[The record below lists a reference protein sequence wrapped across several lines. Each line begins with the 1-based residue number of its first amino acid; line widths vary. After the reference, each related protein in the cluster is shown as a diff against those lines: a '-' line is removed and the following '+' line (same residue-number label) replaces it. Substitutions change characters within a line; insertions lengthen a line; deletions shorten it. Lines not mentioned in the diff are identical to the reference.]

1 MRVRRFHEQ
10 RRCRTLTRVD
20 PGVIGSVDPGDTRVE
35 SVTHVE
41 SVAHVESVFA
51 RRCTARDHRTHGPVV
66 LGTWLRLVQR

>member
-20 PGVIGSVDPGDTRVE
+20 PGVTG
-35 SVTHVE
+35 VE